1 MRNFVENLL
10 FISNELRYF
19 VQNWFR
25 IDTKM
30 MRNFVHK
37 KSFRARLVGS
47 CLCTETNSHHT
58 IQILKYFIYMH
69 YIWHATHI
77 T

>member
-47 CLCTETNSHHT
+47 CLFTETNS
-58 IQILKYFIYMH
+58 
-69 YIWHATHI
+69 
-77 T
+77 

>member
-1 MRNFVENLL
+1 MQHILLNFVFMHTAVQKFQFFVFMRNFVENLL

-30 MRNFVHK
+30 MRNFVQ
-37 KSFRARLVGS
+37 KSHFLQ
-47 CLCTETNSHHT
+47 NHT
-58 IQILKYFIYMH
+58 SVAQEY
-69 YIWHATHI
+69 
-77 T
+77 